1 LRPVHKLLFV
11 GHAVIYGNPDCR
23 SCNTQCMKNTN
34 DPTDEKRKFALDLAR
49 AIAKM
54 IAAEDYAMT
63 SEE

>member
-1 LRPVHKLLFV
+1 
-11 GHAVIYGNPDCR
+11 
-23 SCNTQCMKNTN
+23 MKNTN